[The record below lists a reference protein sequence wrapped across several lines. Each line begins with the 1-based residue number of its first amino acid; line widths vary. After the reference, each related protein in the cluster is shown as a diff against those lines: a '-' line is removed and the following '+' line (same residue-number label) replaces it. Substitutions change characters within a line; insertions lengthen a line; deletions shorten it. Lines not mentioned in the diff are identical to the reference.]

1 MLRGREVR
9 YRRLSNLLYR
19 TFHGALIVSLLSA
32 IIRVTVLCAL
42 LRLAVFDVRW
52 RRLPTVATLLIAAL
66 FFHRRS
72 RHPPAHSRRACAS
85 AAGACRSGDLRGLV
99 RRKMLGGGDAKL
111 ACAVFLWTG
120 PSLALPALAIV
131 SVLGLGVSLVSL
143 ATRHMAAEQRFPR
156 CVPSRCFLERA
167 VCPTVSRW
175 RSAAG
180 RSSRCLCLRCGR
192 TAPSCPTSSKSVCWS
207 SAPF

>member
-52 RRLPTVATLLIAAL
+52 RRLPTRATLLIAAL
-66 FFHRRS
+66 FFIDALVIRLPIHDVL
-72 RHPPAHSRRACAS
+72 AHLLLALAVLVICAALF
-85 AAGACRSGDLRGLV
+85 AA
-99 RRKMLGGGDAKL
+99 KMLGGGDAKL

-143 ATRHMAAEQRFPR
+143 ATRHMAAEQRFPPLR
-156 CVPSRCFLERA
+156 ALAMFSGTRGVPYGVALA
-167 VCPTVSRW
+167 L
-175 RSAAG
+175 G
-180 RSSRCLCLRCGR
+180 GG
-192 TAPSCPTSSKSVCWS
+192 SVI
-207 SAPF
+207 ALPLLAMR